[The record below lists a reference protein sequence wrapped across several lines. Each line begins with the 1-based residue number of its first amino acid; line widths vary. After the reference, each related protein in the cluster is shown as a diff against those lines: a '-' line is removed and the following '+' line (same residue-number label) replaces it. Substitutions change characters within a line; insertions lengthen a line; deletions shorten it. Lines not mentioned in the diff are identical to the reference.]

1 MIGNVSGPKAS
12 DVAVEKVPFDRLT
25 ETGSAPGGINFPS
38 RVENQRASHGDVRL
52 RTWTLLESD
61 DIAFDGCDVLLDAP
75 CLAIDGSNMPHTG
88 FLSAK

>member
-1 MIGNVSGPKAS
+1 
-12 DVAVEKVPFDRLT
+12 
-25 ETGSAPGGINFPS
+25 
-38 RVENQRASHGDVRL
+38 
-52 RTWTLLESD
+52 LESD